1 MLANLFRKLITL
13 TQSDGLP
20 VVRLGERVWHVT
32 PSGLELFG
40 GTGPDIDLWIA
51 NGLAVLVK
59 TNPARTVYRVDLPGG
74 TVFIKHCKITGLR
87 SWAREVIRL
96 PKARLEFENS
106 LALRERNIPA
116 VEPLAWGHLNSY
128 RPGESFLITRGH
140 TADFP
145 FLHYLEKILPT
156 LAPDERQAISRRI
169 ACELGIFLARLH
181 DEGVTHPD
189 PHPGNLLFELP
200 PGGVPRFALI
210 DLHAIQ
216 IGKPLSWAKSRDN
229 LVLFNRWFQI
239 RCNRSDRARFWNA
252 YRSSRRRLPM
262 PDDGTLRAEA
272 RELESETIASNM
284 RFWAAREG
292 RCLELNRHFQNIRRG
307 PVRGWAVRDLPAEFL
322 YDLLENPDAP
332 FTAQSPLL
340 APESVQPERG
350 RQRAYLL
357 KDSPTSTVVEMT
369 MPGPEGP
376 IPVVLKRVNV
386 RSWVAPIKNMLRP
399 SQVLR
404 SWVNGHA
411 FRDRRLSTPRPL
423 AAFHR
428 YRHGLPAEGYLL
440 TEKVPGAVAIDV
452 AISSS
457 ISTGDEHNQ
466 KVTADQLPAG
476 GRSTP
481 GFAKV
486 SIALARLLRAMHDR
500 DVSHRDLKAANILLA
515 NGSDPM
521 LIDLV
526 GVRTQVR
533 LTAAQ
538 RAKELARLNASFLN
552 SPHVNRTDRLRFL
565 RAYLSAGS
573 GLGVDWKNWWEMVCR
588 ATAAKAEKN
597 RRRKRMLG

>member
-20 VVRLGERVWHVT
+20 VVKCGERIWHVT
-32 PSGLELFG
+32 PSGLEIFG
-40 GTGPDIDLWIA
+40 STGPDIDLWIA
-51 NGLAVLVK
+51 NGSAGLVK
-59 TNPARTVYRVDLPGG
+59 TNPARTVYKVDLPGG
-74 TVFIKHCKITGLR
+74 TVFIKHCKITGMR

-128 RPGESFLITRGH
+128 RPGESYLITRGH
-140 TADFP
+140 NAAIP
-145 FLHYLEKILPT
+145 FLYYLENTLPT
-156 LAPDERQAISRRI
+156 LSPEVYQEVCGRI
-169 ACELGIFLARLH
+169 ACELGLFLARLH

-200 PGGVPRFALI
+200 PTGIPRFALI

-216 IGKPLSWAKSRDN
+216 IGKPLGWAKSRDN

-239 RCNRSDRARFWNA
+239 RCSRTDRARFWNA
-252 YRSSRRRLPM
+252 YRTARRRLPV
-262 PDDGTLRAEA
+262 PDEDTLRAEA
-272 RELESETIASNM
+272 KELECETIASNL

-292 RCLELNRHFQNIRRG
+292 RCLERNRHFQNIHRG
-307 PVRGWAVRDLPAEFL
+307 RVRGWAVRDLPAEFL
-322 YDLLENPDAP
+322 YNLLENPDAP
-332 FTAQSPLL
+332 FATQLPNRSQ
-340 APESVQPERG
+340 ESVHKERG
-350 RQRAYLL
+350 SQQAYLL

-369 MPGPEGP
+369 MPGPDGP

-386 RSWVAPIKNMLRP
+386 RSWIAPIKNLLRP

-428 YRHGLPAEGYLL
+428 YNRGLPAEGYLL
-440 TEKVPGAVAIDV
+440 TEKVPEAVAIDV

-457 ISTGDEHNQ
+457 FC
-466 KVTADQLPAG
+466 ADSELKRETNDGHRPAAE
-476 GRSTP
+476 RSAL
-481 GFAKV
+481 GFARV
-486 SIALARLLRAMHDR
+486 SVALARLLRAMHDR

-515 NGSDPM
+515 NGRHPM

-533 LTAAQ
+533 LSDAQ

-565 RAYLSAGS
+565 RAYLSAGW
-573 GLGVDWKNWWEMVCR
+573 GLGADWKNWWEMVCR

>member
-1 MLANLFRKLITL
+1 MLANLFRKLVTL
-13 TQSDGLP
+13 AQSDDLP
-20 VVRLGERVWHVT
+20 VVRCGDRVWHIT
-32 PSGLELFG
+32 LSGMKMFG
-40 GTGPDIDLWIA
+40 PTGPDIDLWIA
-51 NGLAVLVK
+51 NGSATLVK
-59 TNPARTVYRVDLPGG
+59 SNPARTVYRVDLPAG

-116 VEPLAWGHLNSY
+116 VEPLAWGHLDSY
-128 RPGESFLITRGH
+128 RPGESYLITRGH
-140 TADFP
+140 TAAVP
-145 FLHYLEKILPT
+145 FLHYLEHILST
-156 LAPDERQAISRRI
+156 LPAGEQQEVCRRI
-169 ACELGIFLARLH
+169 ACELGRFLARLH

-189 PHPGNLLFELP
+189 PHPGNLLFEITK
-200 PGGVPRFALI
+200 GGPARFALI
-210 DLHAIQ
+210 DLHAIL
-216 IGKPLSWAKSRDN
+216 IGKPLGWAKSRDN

-239 RCNRSDRARFWNA
+239 RSSRTDRARFWHA
-252 YRSSRRRLPM
+252 YRSTRRRLPM
-262 PDDGTLRAEA
+262 PDVVTLSAEA
-272 RELESETIASNM
+272 RELESETVASNL
-284 RFWAAREG
+284 RFWETRED
-292 RCLELNRHFQNIRRG
+292 RCLVLNRHFQIVRRG
-307 PVRGWAVRDLPAEFL
+307 SVRGWAVRDIPSAFL
-322 YDLLENPDAP
+322 YELLENPDAP
-332 FTAQSPLL
+332 FAAFSSQ
-340 APESVQPERG
+340 RG
-350 RQRAYLL
+350 RKISELDGNRQTVLL
-357 KDSPTSTVVEMT
+357 KDSPTSTVVEIS
-369 MPGPEGP
+369 MPGPHGP

-386 RSWVAPIKNMLRP
+386 RSWMTPIKNMLRP

-423 AAFHR
+423 ATFHR

-457 ISTGDEHNQ
+457 LSRGKEQ
-466 KVTADQLPAG
+466 CQTAGNDLPSGAAG
-476 GRSTP
+476 PAFRFS
-481 GFAKV
+481 KV
-486 SIALARLLRAMHDR
+486 SVELARLLRAMHDR

-515 NGSDPM
+515 NGQHPM

-533 LTAAQ
+533 LSASQ

-565 RAYLSAGS
+565 HAYLSAGS

>member
-13 TQSDGLP
+13 TQTDDLP
-20 VVRLGERVWHVT
+20 IVRCGERVWHVT
-32 PSGLELFG
+32 PSGMELFG
-40 GTGPDIDLWIA
+40 TTGPDIDVWIA
-51 NGLAVLVK
+51 NGSATLVK
-59 TNPARTVYRVDLPGG
+59 TNPARTVYRADLPGG

-87 SWAREVIRL
+87 AWSREVIRL

-116 VEPLAWGHLNSY
+116 VEPLAWGHLNSH
-128 RPGESFLITRGH
+128 RPGESYLITRGH
-140 TADFP
+140 TTAIP
-145 FLHYLEKILPT
+145 FLNYLEHILHN
-156 LAPDERQAISRRI
+156 LSRDEYQGVCRRI
-169 ACELGIFLARLH
+169 ACELGGFLARLH

-200 PGGVPRFALI
+200 KSGIPRFALI

-216 IGKPLSWAKSRDN
+216 IGKPLGWASSRDN

-239 RCNRSDRARFWNA
+239 RCSRTDRARFWHA
-252 YRSSRRRLPM
+252 YRSARQRLPK
-262 PDDGTLRAEA
+262 PDALTLRVEA
-272 RELESETIASNM
+272 RELESETVASNL
-284 RFWAAREG
+284 RFWSARED
-292 RCLELNRHFQNIRRG
+292 RCLVLNRHFQKIHWGR
-307 PVRGWAVRDLPAEFL
+307 VRGWAVRDLSAEFL
-322 YDLLENPDAP
+322 YNLLQNPDAP
-332 FTAQSPLL
+332 FFTNSGGHSKESAGLKGEV
-340 APESVQPERG
+340 PESI
-350 RQRAYLL
+350 LL

-369 MPGPEGP
+369 MPGPNGP
-376 IPVVLKRVNV
+376 IAVVLKRVNV
-386 RSWVAPIKNMLRP
+386 RSWIAPIKNMLRP

-452 AISSS
+452 AISSAFS
-457 ISTGDEHNQ
+457 PENEFVGEDREIRPSAT
-466 KVTADQLPAG
+466 
-476 GRSTP
+476 GRSAQ
-481 GFAKV
+481 GFANV
-486 SIALARLLRAMHDR
+486 SVALARLLRAMHDR

-515 NGSDPM
+515 NGMQPM

-533 LTAAQ
+533 LSDSQ